1 MNNIKYRVD
10 LNYIPQNQDFIKFI
24 EPLGT
29 GHFLVL
35 HKKTDNYHY
44 HGFFQTSLSTRTI
57 RRNFKTFLN
66 STGNGAYSV
75 GDKVPESDRY
85 KSYCLFRSGHPIETI
100 ICTDDVEQLRKIHD
114 EINSINH
121 TEQKSLLKIEVIL
134 RKLKPLIKPNMSL
147 RAILVIITDD
157 FRKNNQILHKA
168 NITQLGYTLYAFS
181 HDSSDS
187 FVDALIGGDEGF
199 QGIIQNEYRA
209 ISRTGPPID
218 VSETFVEPG

>member
-10 LNYIPQNQDFIKFI
+10 LQYIPQDKNIQKFI
-24 EPLGT
+24 EPLGVN
-29 GHFLVL
+29 HFLVL

-44 HGFFQTSLSTRTI
+44 HGFFQTSLPTRTI

-100 ICTDDVEQLRKIHD
+100 ICTDDVEELRKIHD
-114 EINSINH
+114 EATSTNQ
-121 TEQKSLLKIEVIL
+121 TQQQSLLKIEVIL
-134 RKLKPLIKPNMSL
+134 RKLKPLIKPKTSL

-168 NITQLGYTLYAFS
+168 NITQLGYTLYAYS

-199 QGIIQNEYRA
+199 QGIIQNEYRS
-209 ISRTGPPID
+209 ISRIGPPSD
-218 VSETFVEPG
+218 VSSTFVEPG